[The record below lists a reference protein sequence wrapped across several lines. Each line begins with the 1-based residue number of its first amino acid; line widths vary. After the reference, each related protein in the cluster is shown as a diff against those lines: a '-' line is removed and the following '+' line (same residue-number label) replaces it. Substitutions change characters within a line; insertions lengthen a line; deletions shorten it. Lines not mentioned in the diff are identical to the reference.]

1 MYNGRIERGAVCGS
15 GEWGGE
21 GGSEGGREEG
31 GRKGRGGDYGVSEE
45 GFLVLLLSQITTSVY
60 HW

>member
-1 MYNGRIERGAVCGS
+1 MEVRS
-15 GEWGGE
+15 GGGGVRE
-21 GGSEGGREEG
+21 GGRREGEREEG

>member
-1 MYNGRIERGAVCGS
+1 MWKWGV
-15 GEWGGE
+15 GGE

-45 GFLVLLLSQITTSVY
+45 GFLVLLLSQITTNVY